1 MVDAATRALD
11 KKDRTSTLVYG
22 ISYIA
27 MARDGTGE
35 GEVRVGPPRRL

>member
-11 KKDRTSTLVYG
+11 KNDRTSTLGYG
-22 ISYIA
+22 IPYIA

-35 GEVRVGPPRRL
+35 GEVRVGPPRGL